1 MSVARLNL
9 EMELHHESKI
19 ATFDYVEYD
28 HLKKGDRG
36 ILLWAP
42 GYKIVIKEI
51 EDQISK
57 EAGS

>member
-1 MSVARLNL
+1 M
-9 EMELHHESKI
+9 

-36 ILLWAP
+36 IILWAP
-42 GYKIVIKEI
+42 GYKIVIKGI